1 MTRLRGRV
9 LGDQDGILG
18 GTVPVRIVYG
28 DLDVQANTAPDLGPL
43 YFSVAALYN
52 AILGQKKL
60 MFRIACTGHSMVW
73 ERKYKVLHQM
83 SEQWIRQTKVFD
95 LTSGSFFRNEEG
107 SIEIVE

>member
-52 AILGQKKL
+52 AILGQKKP
-60 MFRIACTGHSMVW
+60 MFQVAWHSMVW
-73 ERKYKVLHQM
+73 ERRFGVLHQM
-83 SEQWIRQTKVFD
+83 SEQRIRHTAVGN
-95 LTSGSFFRNEEG
+95 LTSGSFFVNEDG
-107 SIEIVE
+107 IYIMD